1 MKNKKGFTLMEMMV
15 VVLII
20 AGLAA
25 VAYPTYSTIVTK
37 ARIAEALSLGE
48 IVREAQQRAL
58 SLNGAYLTQFSQIH
72 VSGGTRLI
80 KSADVEVNG
89 DGTLQKQNYKV
100 TLLKTSTGAQGAC
113 IQIDFNKNS
122 NGNTT
127 PIFTVYMHVEDDR
140 IGCTQATGVNGV
152 CEAIPSAENGNI
164 DCVGRSH

>member
-80 KSADVEVNG
+80 KSADVIVNG
-89 DGTLQKQNYKV
+89 DGTLQKKNYKV
-100 TLLKTSTGAQGAC
+100 TLLKTNTGAQGAC
-113 IQIDFNKNS
+113 IQIDFN
-122 NGNTT
+122 
-127 PIFTVYMHVEDDR
+127 I
-140 IGCTQATGVNGV
+140 
-152 CEAIPSAENGNI
+152 
-164 DCVGRSH
+164 VGL